1 MNRIDKTFLD
11 LKKRGE
17 KALITF
23 ISSGDPNPLKSEEI
37 VFTLEKAG
45 ANIIELGIPF
55 SDPIADG
62 PTIQSSSQRAL
73 SENINIKKVFQMVRR
88 IRKRSEIPLIL
99 LTYFNP
105 IYQFSPREFILQA
118 KKAGVDGLII
128 PDLPPEEAK
137 ELQVI
142 SDKEELDLILLISP
156 NSSKGRIKI
165 ISQLS
170 RGFIYVVSVT
180 GITGARKEV
189 PYPIKKVILR
199 IREFTD
205 KPLCLGFGMSTP
217 EQVKVVKDWVE
228 GIIVGSALIKI
239 IEKNLENQNL
249 LKEIEKFVI
258 KLKRPLSSG
267 NKITGEPWP

>member
-118 KKAGVDGLII
+118 
-128 PDLPPEEAK
+128 
-137 ELQVI
+137 
-142 SDKEELDLILLISP
+142 
-156 NSSKGRIKI
+156 
-165 ISQLS
+165 
-170 RGFIYVVSVT
+170 
-180 GITGARKEV
+180 
-189 PYPIKKVILR
+189 
-199 IREFTD
+199 IR
-205 KPLCLGFGMSTP
+205 
-217 EQVKVVKDWVE
+217 
-228 GIIVGSALIKI
+228 
-239 IEKNLENQNL
+239 
-249 LKEIEKFVI
+249 
-258 KLKRPLSSG
+258 
-267 NKITGEPWP
+267 